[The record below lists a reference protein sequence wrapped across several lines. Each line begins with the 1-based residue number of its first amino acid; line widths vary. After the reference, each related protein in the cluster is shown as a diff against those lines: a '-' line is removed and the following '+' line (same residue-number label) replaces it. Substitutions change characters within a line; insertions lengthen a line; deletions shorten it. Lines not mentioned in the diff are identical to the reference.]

1 VDFTWASVFGAWKTT
16 FPLAMY
22 VFTCLNPAFS
32 HIDFNSDMG
41 SAPVPPTLTARNNA
55 MNAFM
60 QHTFLSPR
68 TAG

>member
-1 VDFTWASVFGAWKTT
+1 
-16 FPLAMY
+16 MY